1 MQSMRIGPMD
11 IINKGTHAVGL
22 QPEARTVHNKPV
34 QDMTVYKKKER
45 SGFSGG
51 FKIPEEHKKKKPEK
65 KDAVV
70 EQNQDQQP
78 DQQFVTKEEILAHLN
93 LGFSDSGTHGVGGG
107 KAAITNDIIEGLEKD
122 LKKLKLVEE
131 NYKNRLHF

>member
-1 MQSMRIGPMD
+1 
-11 IINKGTHAVGL
+11 
-22 QPEARTVHNKPV
+22 
-34 QDMTVYKKKER
+34 MTIYRKKER

-51 FKIPEEHKKKKPEK
+51 FKIPEDHKKKKPER

-70 EQNQDQQP
+70 VHSQDEQA

-93 LGFSDSGTHGVGGG
+93 LGVGESGTHGLGGG
-107 KAAITNDIIEGLEKD
+107 KAAITTDVIEGLEKD
-122 LKKLKLVEE
+122 LKKLRLVEE